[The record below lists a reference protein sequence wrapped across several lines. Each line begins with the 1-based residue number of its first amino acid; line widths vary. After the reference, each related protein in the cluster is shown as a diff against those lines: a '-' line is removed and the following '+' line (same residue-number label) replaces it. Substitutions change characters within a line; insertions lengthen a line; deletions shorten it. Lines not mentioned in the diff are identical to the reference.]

1 MSHERRSVSGRLA
14 GVRVLVTRPVEQA
27 GALAR
32 MIEAE
37 GGVAIV
43 SPVLAI
49 EPVPDLAR
57 IREAIGPVSRY
68 DLAVFVSR
76 NAVAH
81 GTALLAGAPGDK
93 PRVAAIGPSTAR
105 ALEDAGLRVA
115 IRPHAGYTSE
125 ALLAEPVLQSLRGR
139 RVLIV
144 RGRGGRELL
153 ADTLAARG
161 AEIVHAEVYERR
173 PVDADARELIARW
186 RSEGYDLA
194 TALSVET
201 LEALLAQLGPA
212 ADELLARTPL
222 VTASARVIKRAAALG
237 LPDAVS
243 ADGPDDRA
251 LLEAMIAW
259 ARLRGVC
266 R

>member
-1 MSHERRSVSGRLA
+1 VSGSLA
-14 GVRVLVTRPVEQA
+14 GVRVLVTRPAEQA

-37 GGVAIV
+37 GGVAVV

-49 EPVPDLAR
+49 EPVRDLAR
-57 IREAIGPVSRY
+57 VCESVGPASGY
-68 DLAVFVSR
+68 DVAVFVSR

-81 GTALLAGAPGDK
+81 GSALLAGAAAGCPL
-93 PRVAAIGPSTAR
+93 VAAIGPSTAR
-105 ALEDAGLRVA
+105 ALEDAGLPVS
-115 IRPHAGYTSE
+115 IRPRAGYSSE
-125 ALLAEPVLQSLRGR
+125 ALLAEPALQSMRGR

-161 AEIVHAEVYERR
+161 AEVVHAEVYARR
-173 PVDADARELIARW
+173 PVDGDARELIAQW
-186 RSEGYDLA
+186 RADGFHLA

-201 LEALLAQLGPA
+201 LDALLAKLGPA
-212 ADELLARTPL
+212 AHELLARTRL
-222 VTASARVIKRAAALG
+222 VTASARVIQRAAALG
-237 LPDAVS
+237 LDAVE
-243 ADGPDDRA
+243 ADGPYDRA
-251 LLEAMIAW
+251 VLEAMVAW
-259 ARLRGVC
+259 ARLGGAR